1 MKILVT
7 NDDGYFSPGLHLL
20 YNAVKDL
27 GDILVIA
34 PEVPKSAVG
43 FSITL
48 HKPLRLY
55 KTRFNGIE
63 VWVTNGTPS
72 DALYLAINKLG
83 FIPDIVLSGINVG
96 DNTSIQNVLLSGTL
110 AAGIAA
116 ALMGIKAIAFSAD
129 VDGPDDFKRE
139 EVKSM
144 IVPTIRMVL
153 EYVVSRT
160 SSKSF
165 DLISVNFPRVSKFRK
180 CIKVVRACRVRW
192 IQKIEERIDPRG
204 KPYYWLYG
212 VEAKAI
218 PNTDVYAVH
227 VEGCIAITPITIDV
241 NAPADVLEDLTQ
253 YVSKKDIR
261 W

>member
-1 MKILVT
+1 MRILIT

-20 YNAVKDL
+20 YESVKDL
-27 GDILVIA
+27 GEVLVIA

-55 KTRFNGIE
+55 RTQLNGIDI
-63 VWVTNGTPS
+63 WVTNGTPS

-96 DNTSIQNVLLSGTL
+96 DNTSIQNILLSGTL

-129 VDGPDDFKRE
+129 VDKADDFKNSDVR
-139 EVKSM
+139 SM
-144 IVPTIRMVL
+144 IMPVIRIVI
-153 EYVVSRT
+153 EYVIQRFKNT
-160 SSKSF
+160 SF
-165 DLISVNFPRVSKFRK
+165 DLLSVNFPKASRFRK
-180 CIKVVRACRVRW
+180 CIRVVRACRVRW

-212 VEAKAI
+212 VEAKAL

-241 NAPADVLEDLTQ
+241 NAVPYVLDDITHYL
-253 YVSKKDIR
+253 SKKNIR